1 MKTIKKIIALIL
13 LVLVNS
19 CSQDDPTNPTDTKSN
34 ETNLLKL
41 ELEQNG
47 TIYPTSISGTN
58 VTISNIFPYGTE
70 EISIKTIEISEKA
83 TANKKVGDKLQ
94 VSNSPISI
102 EVTAENGTTKKSYT
116 VNLEVEGVPKA
127 EILKLTLKGDNTFAT
142 SIDNLN
148 ITMNEEMHYLN
159 NFVIIEELQLA
170 NGATANKKVGDTLH
184 IPEKTF
190 EIEVIASE
198 PSITNTYTLTLQR
211 DEGLQ
216 ITPNMNLEATSSY
229 ELQVSDVYVN
239 GLQLTADWDKFFNQG
254 YGDFNNDGHTDV
266 LLAGGIWK
274 SYEYTQLKLYYGD
287 GTAVNS
293 HSCEC
298 GGLCASYQCTGFNKV
313 TDFLSTNEQGMHNPR
328 KIITGDYNND
338 GKLDAFVIAHGYD
351 DNPFPGEPQVL
362 LINNGKGFD
371 YKKLNDLSGFY
382 HGGSSADFD
391 NDGDIDIFIV
401 GSPSGDR
408 NSVFL
413 INDGSG
419 NFAYSTDYI
428 DNERYWKHGSYY
440 TAEFID
446 IDQDGYMDLI
456 MGGHFGN
463 EHNIEIGDNAPP
475 LIFWGNSYGKY
486 FQNLSTILPT
496 IENYKIAVDFDSED
510 IDGDGDRDIIVNR
523 VSDGDG
529 IYGFYNRYT
538 IQILENRGDRK
549 FIDKSSEKITNNS
562 GNGWHEWIHLQ
573 DLDHDSDIDI
583 YYEGNDGPHLK
594 WLNNGQGIF
603 NKVN

>member
-1 MKTIKKIIALIL
+1 MKNVIYIIFLIFIF
-13 LVLVNS
+13 
-19 CSQDDPTNPTDTKSN
+19 CTKPDAPQEDIKSN
-34 ETNLLKL
+34 AATLISLTL
-41 ELEQNG
+41 EHEGKTYN
-47 TIYPTSISGTN
+47 TSISGTS
-58 VTISNIFPYGTE
+58 IALASKLPYGVQE
-70 EISIKTIEISEKA
+70 VSIKAIETSEKA

-94 VSNSPISI
+94 VSDSPISI
-102 EVTAENGTTKKSYT
+102 EVTAEDGTTKKRYSLN
-116 VNLEVEGVPKA
+116 VEVVGVPKA
-127 EILKLTLKGDNTFAT
+127 EILKLTLKGDNVFET

-159 NFVIIEELQLA
+159 NFVVIEDLQLS
-170 NGATANKKVGDTLH
+170 NGATADKKIGDRFYL
-184 IPEKTF
+184 PEKSF
-190 EIEVIASE
+190 EIKVTTNESGV
-198 PSITNTYTLTLQR
+198 TNTYTLTLKR

-216 ITPNMNLEATSSY
+216 ITPNMNLEAASSY

-239 GLQLTADWDKFFNQG
+239 GLQLTADWDRFFNQG
-254 YGDFNNDGHTDV
+254 YGDFNNDGYTDV

-298 GGLCASYQCTGFNKV
+298 GGLCASYQCSGFNEV
-313 TDFLSTNEQGMHNPR
+313 RDFLPSGSQGMHNPR

-338 GKLDAFVIAHGYD
+338 GKLDAFIIAHGYD

-362 LINNGKGFD
+362 LINNGRGFD

-413 INDGSG
+413 INDGNG
-419 NFAYSTDYI
+419 NFTYSTDYI

-463 EHNIEIGDNAPP
+463 NHNIEIGDNAPP
-475 LIFWGNSYGKY
+475 IIFWGNSYGTY

-496 IENYKIAVDFDSED
+496 IENYKIAVDFDAED

-538 IQILENRGDRK
+538 IQIVENRGNRS
-549 FIDKSSEKITNNS
+549 FIDKSAERITNNS

-573 DLDHDSDIDI
+573 DLDNDGDFDM
-583 YYEGNDGPHLK
+583 YYEGNDGPHFK
-594 WLNNGQGIF
+594 WLNNGQGVFIKT
-603 NKVN
+603 NN